1 VFYKAFYATKI
12 IYTKTYSLQTIKEVI
27 IQMVK
32 KRSTV
37 FNRNLI
43 GSWSFL
49 IGVILA
55 VLLGLGYTGPY
66 QTTILWVVFL
76 LGIVVGLLNISLQE
90 VSGFL
95 TSGTVL
101 VLVSFL
107 GVQVGV
113 FDAVAPV
120 IRNILRGILTLFVP
134 ATIIVA
140 LKAVFV
146 FARK

>member
-1 VFYKAFYATKI
+1 MARKKAKAAMMKNTAN
-12 IYTKTYSLQTIKEVI
+12 
-27 IQMVK
+27 MV
-32 KRSTV
+32 
-37 FNRNLI
+37 

-49 IGVILA
+49 IGLILA
-55 VLLGLGYTGPY
+55 VLLGLGYTGAY

-76 LGIVVGLLNISLQE
+76 IGIIVGLLNITVSE

-120 IRNILRGILTLFVP
+120 IGNVLRGILTLFVP

-140 LKAVFV
+140 LRAVFV
-146 FARK
+146 LARR

>member
-1 VFYKAFYATKI
+1 MIVHMA
-12 IYTKTYSLQTIKEVI
+12 
-27 IQMVK
+27 K
-32 KRSTV
+32 KKSPIM
-37 FNRNLI
+37 NRNLI

-76 LGIVVGLLNISLQE
+76 LGIVVGLLNISVRE
-90 VSGFL
+90 VTGFL

-120 IRNILRGILTLFVP
+120 IGNILRGILTLFVP

-140 LKAVFV
+140 LRAVFV